1 MALLNFTTI
10 NYSFLMFMQINMQI
24 IVNREAKMDG
34 QQYMAYMQENL
45 DHVITSS
52 ITYIHTF
59 CQVLFFI

>member
-1 MALLNFTTI
+1 
-10 NYSFLMFMQINMQI
+10 MFMQINMQI